1 MKFDSSAWNPH
12 PHTSVSPKEMGV
24 SSDSFAPSR
33 NSYSGSAHLTT
44 LRNFVRRSL
53 SSASATTITG
63 LSSGYDTEPRLRPA
77 ATCLLISIEQRDS
90 MTFNNPNTLSTASG
104 PIQGPQRSAA
114 PTMVACSRNSEGG
127 VEQRVR
133 QKSASPSG

>member
-53 SSASATTITG
+53 SSTSATTITG

-77 ATCLLISIEQRDS
+77 ETFILISIEQRDS
-90 MTFNNPNTLSTASG
+90 MTLNYPQYPVHRVRTYTVRPDCKQSGLRRTERRSG
-104 PIQGPQRSAA
+104 P
-114 PTMVACSRNSEGG
+114 
-127 VEQRVR
+127 
-133 QKSASPSG
+133 ASPDSRLDS